1 MLFNIQRES
10 LLAPL
15 NQICGVVEKKGTL
28 PVLSNV
34 LLTLDGNTLLLT
46 TSDLDVEMRSECT
59 VDAQAS
65 GEVTVPA
72 HKFLDICK
80 ALPDGSIITFSF
92 DSGKCLIT
100 SGDSRFSLSTL
111 AAQEFPLIDDM
122 ESYQPINMNSVDLQ
136 RMLKQTVFCMA
147 VQDVRYFLNG
157 LLFEVLNNK
166 LRCVSA
172 DGHRLALAEC
182 DYVNDDGLTKQ
193 VLIPRKGV
201 LELQKMIRDLDQQ
214 ITINM
219 GVNHIKVEIES
230 ISMTSKLID
239 GKFPDYESV
248 IPLNMENNF
257 IADREELRNALHR
270 VAILSNEQY
279 KGVKFKITQ
288 NKLEIIGHNPDQEQ
302 AEDVITVQTEI
313 QDIETAFN
321 VNYILDAT
329 QAITEKEIQ
338 FSFKE
343 ALSSC
348 LIKHPEQLDCR
359 LVVMPL
365 RI

>member
-1 MLFNIQRES
+1 MLFNIQRET

-28 PVLSNV
+28 PILSNV
-34 LLTLDGNTLLLT
+34 LLRSEGDTLLLT
-46 TSDLDVEMRSECT
+46 TSDLDVEMRSACV
-59 VDAQAS
+59 VDMQTP

-72 HKFLDICK
+72 QKFLDICK
-80 ALPDGSIITFSF
+80 ALPDGSMLTFSF
-92 DSGKCLIT
+92 DSGQCLIT

-111 AAQEFPLIDDM
+111 PAQEFPLIDDM
-122 ESYQPINMNSVDLQ
+122 ETYQPVAIGTTDLQ

-182 DYVNDDGLTKQ
+182 DYVNDSGLNKQ

-201 LELQKMIRDLDQQ
+201 LELQKMIRDMDQQ
-214 ITINM
+214 VTINI
-219 GVNHIKVEIES
+219 GTNHVKIDIDH

-248 IPLNMENNF
+248 IPLDMENNF
-257 IADREELRNALHR
+257 IADRNTLRQALQR

-279 KGVKFKITQ
+279 KGVKFKITP

-302 AEDVITVQTEI
+302 AEDVIAVKTEI
-313 QDIETAFN
+313 ENIETAFN
-321 VNYILDAT
+321 VNYIMDAT
-329 QAITEKEIQ
+329 QAFQDDEIQ

-348 LIKHPEQLDCR
+348 LIKHPDRLDCR

>member
-1 MLFNIQRES
+1 MLFNIQRET

-28 PVLSNV
+28 PILSNV
-34 LLTLDGNTLLLT
+34 LLRSDGDTLLLT
-46 TSDLDVEMRSECT
+46 TSDLDVEMRSTCV
-59 VDAQAS
+59 VDMQTP

-72 HKFLDICK
+72 QKFLDICK
-80 ALPDGSIITFSF
+80 ALPDGSMLTFSF
-92 DSGKCLIT
+92 DSGQCLIT

-111 AAQEFPLIDDM
+111 PAQEFPLIDDM
-122 ESYQPINMNSVDLQ
+122 ESYQPVAIGTTDLQ

-182 DYVNDDGLTKQ
+182 DYVNDSGLNKQ

-201 LELQKMIRDLDQQ
+201 LELQKMIRDMDQQ
-214 ITINM
+214 VTINI
-219 GVNHIKVEIES
+219 GNNHVKIDIDH

-248 IPLNMENNF
+248 IPLDMENNF
-257 IADREELRNALHR
+257 IADRNTLRQALQR

-279 KGVKFKITQ
+279 KGVKFKITP

-302 AEDVITVQTEI
+302 AEDVITVKTDIEN
-313 QDIETAFN
+313 IETAFN
-321 VNYILDAT
+321 VNYIMDAT
-329 QAITEKEIQ
+329 QAFQDDEIQ

-348 LIKHPEQLDCR
+348 LIKHPERLDCR

>member
-34 LLTLDGNTLLLT
+34 LLKLDGDTLLLT
-46 TSDLDVEMRSECT
+46 TSDLDVEMRSECV
-59 VDAQAS
+59 VDAQS
-65 GEVTVPA
+65 EGEVTVPA

-80 ALPDGSIITFSF
+80 ALSDGSIITFSYE
-92 DSGKCLIT
+92 SGKCLIT

-111 AAQEFPLIDDM
+111 SAQEFPLIDDM
-122 ESYQPINMNSVDLQ
+122 ESYQPVTMGATDLQ

-166 LRCVSA
+166 IRCVSA

-182 DYVNDDGLTKQ
+182 DYINDSGLNKQ
-193 VLIPRKGV
+193 VLVPRKGV
-201 LELQKMIRDLDQQ
+201 LELQKMIRDIDQP

-219 GVNHIKVEIES
+219 GVNHIKIEVEG

-239 GKFPDYESV
+239 GKFPDYEAV
-248 IPLNMENNF
+248 IPLNMENSF
-257 IADREELRNALHR
+257 VADRETLRNALHR

-279 KGVKFKITQ
+279 KGVKFKITP

-302 AEDVITVQTEI
+302 AEDVITIETDIEN
-313 QDIETAFN
+313 IETAFN

-329 QAITEKEIQ
+329 QAITEDEIQ

-348 LIKHPEQLDCR
+348 LIKHPERLDCR

>member
-34 LLTLDGNTLLLT
+34 LLKLDGDTLLLT

-59 VDAQAS
+59 VDAQS
-65 GEVTVPA
+65 PGEVTVPA

-80 ALPDGSIITFSF
+80 ALPDGSILTFSF

-111 AAQEFPLIDDM
+111 PAQEFPLIDDM
-122 ESYQPINMNSVDLQ
+122 ESYQPISMGSTDLR

-172 DGHRLALAEC
+172 DGHRLALSEC
-182 DYVNDDGLTKQ
+182 DYVNESGLNKQ

-201 LELQKMIRDLDQQ
+201 LELQKMIRDLDQE
-214 ITINM
+214 ITINI
-219 GVNHIKVEIES
+219 GQNHVKISIES

-257 IADREELRNALHR
+257 IADREALRSALHR

-279 KGVKFKITQ
+279 KGVKFKISP

-302 AEDVITVQTEI
+302 AEDVIAVQTDIEN
-313 QDIETAFN
+313 IETAFN

-329 QAITEKEIQ
+329 QAITDPEIQ

-348 LIKHPEQLDCR
+348 LIKHPEKLECR

>member
-1 MLFNIQRES
+1 M
-10 LLAPL
+10 
-15 NQICGVVEKKGTL
+15 
-28 PVLSNV
+28 
-34 LLTLDGNTLLLT
+34 
-46 TSDLDVEMRSECT
+46 
-59 VDAQAS
+59 
-65 GEVTVPA
+65 
-72 HKFLDICK
+72 
-80 ALPDGSIITFSF
+80 GSH
-92 DSGKCLIT
+92 
-100 SGDSRFSLSTL
+100 
-111 AAQEFPLIDDM
+111 
-122 ESYQPINMNSVDLQ
+122 DLQ

-172 DGHRLALAEC
+172 DGHRLALSEC
-182 DYVNDDGLTKQ
+182 DYINDSGLNKQ

-201 LELQKMIRDLDQQ
+201 LELQKMIRDLDQE
-214 ITINM
+214 ITINI
-219 GVNHIKVEIES
+219 GQNHVKIDIES

-248 IPLNMENNF
+248 IPLNMDNNF
-257 IADREELRNALHR
+257 IADREALRSALHR

-279 KGVKFKITQ
+279 KGVKFKITP
-288 NKLEIIGHNPDQEQ
+288 NKLEIVGHNPDQEQ
-302 AEDVITVQTEI
+302 AEDVIQVQTDIEN
-313 QDIETAFN
+313 IETAFN

-329 QAITEKEIQ
+329 QAISEKEIQ

-348 LIKHPEQLDCR
+348 LIKHPEKLECR

>member
-34 LLTLDGNTLLLT
+34 LLTLDGDTLLLT
-46 TSDLDVEMRSECT
+46 TSDLDVEMRSECI
-59 VDAQAS
+59 VDAQSS

-111 AAQEFPLIDDM
+111 PAQEFPLIDDM
-122 ESYQPINMNSVDLQ
+122 ESYQPISMGSTDLQ

-182 DYVNDDGLTKQ
+182 DYMNDDGITKQ

-279 KGVKFKITQ
+279 KGVKFKITP

-302 AEDVITVQTEI
+302 AEDVITVQTDI
-313 QDIETAFN
+313 QVIETAFN

-348 LIKHPEQLDCR
+348 LIKHPERLDCR

>member
-28 PVLSNV
+28 PVLGNV
-34 LLTLDGNTLLLT
+34 LLKLDGNTLLLT
-46 TSDLDVEMRSECT
+46 ASDLDVEMRSECIVET
-59 VDAQAS
+59 ESS

-72 HKFLDICK
+72 HKFLEICK
-80 ALPDGSIITFSF
+80 ALPDGSIINFSY

-111 AAQEFPLIDDM
+111 SAKEFPLIDDM
-122 ESYQPINMNSVDLQ
+122 ESYQPVSIGSKDLQ

-172 DGHRLALAEC
+172 DGHRLALSEC
-182 DYVNDDGLTKQ
+182 DYVNESGLNKQ
-193 VLIPRKGV
+193 VLVPRKGI

-219 GVNHIKVEIES
+219 GVNHIKVDVEN

-257 IADREELRNALHR
+257 IADRDELRNALHR

-279 KGVKFKITQ
+279 KGVKFKITE
-288 NKLEIIGHNPDQEQ
+288 NKLEIIGNNPDQEQ
-302 AEDVITVQTEI
+302 AEDVITVQTDI

-348 LIKHPEQLDCR
+348 LIKHPERLDCR